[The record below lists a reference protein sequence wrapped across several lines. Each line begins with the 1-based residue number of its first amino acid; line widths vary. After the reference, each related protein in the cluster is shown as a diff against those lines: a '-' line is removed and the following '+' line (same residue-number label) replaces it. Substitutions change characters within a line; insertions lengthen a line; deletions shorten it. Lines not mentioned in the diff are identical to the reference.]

1 MDQIRDDQA
10 SLPKK
15 QRYKIGDLLKTIMLP
30 KATYHDE
37 RKRIANPH
45 DKYAKAKKMI
55 LQIAQRFKVRGRWTA
70 GYRRIQAEL
79 DKMELHLSGDTI
91 RKLMNELNVQV
102 SLYNRH
108 RNGKYSSY
116 HGTVGK
122 IADNKL
128 SQEILAFQLGTS
140 PNKELIM
147 RTLKELIDN
156 LPDGVQPIIHSDQDW
171 HYQLAYYTQK
181 LADYH
186 FVQSMSRKG
195 NCLDNAPVESFFHLY
210 KTELLAGFPPCKDI
224 TELGKL
230 SQNYVQYFNN
240 VRTTLKTKGMT
251 PVEYR
256 NHALV
261 A

>member
-1 MDQIRDDQA
+1 MI
-10 SLPKK
+10 
-15 QRYKIGDLLKTIMLP
+15 
-30 KATYHDE
+30 DE
-37 RKRIANPH
+37 A
-45 DKYAKAKKMI
+45 
-55 LQIAQRFKVRGRWTA
+55 
-70 GYRRIQAEL
+70 
-79 DKMELHLSGDTI
+79 
-91 RKLMNELNVQV
+91 
-102 SLYNRH
+102 
-108 RNGKYSSY
+108 
-116 HGTVGK
+116 
-122 IADNKL
+122 
-128 SQEILAFQLGTS
+128 SQEILAFQLSTS

-147 RTLKELIDN
+147 RTLEELIDN
-156 LPDGVQPIIHSDQDW
+156 LPDGAQPTIHSDQGW

-230 SQNYVQYFNN
+230 SRNYVQYFNN